1 MRIQFRASL
10 AIAAGMAVASPLSAQ
25 TATTTIQQDFEAATA
40 LDAGTDKQAA
50 LKAWEALEHRTVN
63 PRSHAIVL
71 VRKSAVLMALD
82 RKDEAVAAAR
92 AGLAGLPAGDATL
105 DGDRYRAHLNL
116 GRVAQSALDYASAAS
131 EYHAASTIAETGTD
145 KAVSLL
151 GEIETATFVDPAA
164 AQNALAEAKA
174 LLAKAKVEPVVSAEF
189 GRRESLLLLNQGNFE
204 GARAKSVEAVKLL
217 GGLTDKTDLRD
228 VSARSDTAIA
238 ALLAGKGDEARRYMA
253 MTGAGRLPTG
263 SFDPALQMTPPDCGG
278 EAGLKPNDMA
288 VIEFSIGNDGSVIS
302 SHPIYAAGG
311 GKVALEFA
319 RAALGWSWTPE
330 QVKNL
335 PLFFRYNIRVEMRC
349 STAFER
355 PSVTKLLNDNF
366 ETWLDGKKL
375 TVPPASGVSDAL
387 ALPRQRAALAAI
399 EAKDGAQS
407 AALLP
412 ALYLLLENGVLPR
425 EEKNA
430 LARRALAIADASGV
444 PPLPRLVLDLTVRGT
459 ARSEGWRGNGFVKDV
474 MPLLSQA
481 PYAGDP
487 QARSALRL
495 FIADA
500 NQRGSRTREL
510 LRQVADEPALAKNDP
525 MRVVALVRLAS
536 LDQQA
541 GDAAAART
549 AFEESGLAAN
559 QCGLIDSPP
568 RLLSAG
574 GTYPQEAMS
583 WGFEGWTRT
592 QFDVSADGK
601 VVNTRAI
608 LSYPPFVFTKAGVST
623 VAGARYAKTYRPD
636 GSLGCGS
643 SIQGVRFATP
653 YLHQAGF

>member
-1 MRIQFRASL
+1 MRIQSRAGL
-10 AIAAGMAVASPLSAQ
+10 AIAVGMVVASPLSAQ

-40 LDAGTDKQAA
+40 LDAGTDKLAA
-50 LKAWEALEHRTVN
+50 LKAWEALEHRAAGN

-92 AGLAGLPAGDATL
+92 AGLAGLPARDATL
-105 DGDRYRAHLNL
+105 DDDRYRAHLNL
-116 GRVAQSALDYASAAS
+116 GRVAQSAVDYASAAA
-131 EYHAASTIAETGTD
+131 EYRQALAVADTETN
-145 KAVSLL
+145 KAVALL

-164 AQNALAEAKA
+164 AQSALVEAKA
-174 LLAKAKVEPVVSAEF
+174 LLAKVKVEPVVSAEF
-189 GRRESLLLLNQGNFE
+189 ARRESLLLLNQGDFE
-204 GARAKSVEAVKLL
+204 GARAKSAEAVKLL

-238 ALLAGKGDEARRYMA
+238 ALLAGKDEEARHYLA

-263 SFDPALQMTPPDCGG
+263 SFDPALQMMPPDCGG
-278 EAGLKPNDMA
+278 EAGLKPEDMA
-288 VIEFSIGNDGSVIS
+288 VIEFSIANDGSVIAS
-302 SHPIYAAGG
+302 QPIYAAGG

-319 RAALGWSWTPE
+319 RTALNWSWTPE

-355 PSVTKLLNDNF
+355 PSVTNLLNANF
-366 ETWLDGKKL
+366 ETWLASKKL
-375 TVPPASGVSDAL
+375 AVPPPSASSDAL
-387 ALPRQRAALAAI
+387 ALPGQRATLAAV

-407 AALLP
+407 VTLLP
-412 ALYLLLENGVLPR
+412 SLYRLLENGVLPR

-430 LARRALAIADASGV
+430 LARRALTIADANGV
-444 PPLPRLVLDLTVRGT
+444 PPLPRLVLDLVVRGT
-459 ARSEGWRGNGFVKDV
+459 ARSDGMRGNGFVRDV
-474 MPLLSQA
+474 MPLLSQP
-481 PYAGDP
+481 PYADDP

-500 NQRGSRTREL
+500 NPRGPGSRMREL

-541 GDAAAART
+541 GDAAAARA

-559 QCGLIDSPP
+559 QCGIIDAPP
-568 RLLSAG
+568 RLLHASG
-574 GTYPQEAMS
+574 DFPREAMT
-583 WGFEGWTRT
+583 WGFGGWTRT
-592 QFDVSADGK
+592 QFDVSAEGK
-601 VVNTRAI
+601 VVNARAI

-623 VAGARYAKTYRPD
+623 VVGARYAKTYRPD
-636 GSLGCGS
+636 GSLGCGA
-643 SIQGVRFATP
+643 SIQGVRFSS
-653 YLHQAGF
+653 GFNH

>member
-1 MRIQFRASL
+1 MHIQFRAGL

-25 TATTTIQQDFEAATA
+25 TATTTVQQDFEAATA

-63 PRSHAIVL
+63 ARSHAIVL

-116 GRVAQSALDYASAAS
+116 GRVAQSAVDYASAAS
-131 EYHAASTIAETGTD
+131 EYRQALAVADTETN
-145 KAVSLL
+145 KAVALL
-151 GEIETATFVDPAA
+151 GEIETATFVDPVA

-174 LLAKAKVEPVVSAEF
+174 LLARVKVEPVVSAEF
-189 GRRESLLLLNQGNFE
+189 ARRESLLLLNRGDFE
-204 GARAKSVEAVKLL
+204 GARAKSAEAVKLL

-263 SFDPALQMTPPDCGG
+263 SFDPALQMMPPDCGG
-278 EAGLKPNDMA
+278 EAGLKPEDMA

-302 SHPIYAAGG
+302 SQPVYAAGG

-319 RAALGWSWTPE
+319 RTAFGWSWTPE

-355 PSVTKLLNDNF
+355 PSVTNLLNANF

-375 TVPPASGVSDAL
+375 TLPPASDVSDAL
-387 ALPRQRAALAAI
+387 ALPRQRAVLAAA
-399 EAKDGAQS
+399 EAGHGAQS

-412 ALYLLLENGVLPR
+412 PLYRLLENGVLPR

-430 LARRALAIADASGV
+430 LARRALAIADANGV
-444 PPLPRLVLDLTVRGT
+444 PPLPRLVLDLMIRGT
-459 ARSEGWRGNGFVKDV
+459 ARSEGMRGSGFAKDV
-474 MPLLSQA
+474 MPLLSQP
-481 PYAGDP
+481 PYAEDA

-495 FIADA
+495 FVADA
-500 NQRGSRTREL
+500 NPHGPGSRMREL

-541 GDAAAART
+541 GDAAAARA

-559 QCGLIDSPP
+559 QCSLIDSPP
-568 RLLSAG
+568 RMLHVG
-574 GTYPQEAMS
+574 GSFPQEAMM

-592 QFDVSADGK
+592 QFDVSAEGK

-608 LSYPPFVFTKAGVST
+608 LSYPPFVFTKAGVET

-636 GSLGCGS
+636 GSLGCGA
-643 SIQGVRFATP
+643 SIAGVRFET
-653 YLHQAGF
+653 GFKH

>member
-1 MRIQFRASL
+1 MRIQFRSGL
-10 AIAAGMAVASPLSAQ
+10 VIAAGMAVASPLCGQ
-25 TATTTIQQDFEAATA
+25 TAATTIQQDFDAATA

-50 LKAWEALEHRTVN
+50 LRAWEALERRTSGN
-63 PRSHAIVL
+63 ARNHAIML

-92 AGLAGLPAGDATL
+92 AGLAGLPPKDGTL
-105 DGDRYRAHLNL
+105 NSDRSSAHLIL
-116 GRVAQSALDYASAAS
+116 GRVAQRAIDYASAAS
-131 EYHAASTIAETGTD
+131 EYHAAAAVADTNAD
-145 KAVSLL
+145 KVAALL
-151 GEIETATFVDPAA
+151 GEIETATFIDPVA
-164 AQNALAEAKA
+164 AQSALAELGA
-174 LLAKAKVEPVVSAEF
+174 LLAKVKVEPVVSAEVA
-189 GRRESLLLLNQGNFE
+189 RRESLLLLNQGNFE
-204 GARAKSVEAVKLL
+204 AARAKSTEAVKLL

-228 VSARSDTAIA
+228 VAARSDTAIA
-238 ALLAGKGDEARRYMA
+238 ALLAGKEDEARRYLA
-253 MTGAGRLPTG
+253 MSGAGRLPTG
-263 SFDPALQMTPPDCGG
+263 SFDPALQMVPPDCGG
-278 EAGLKPNDMA
+278 EAGLKPDDMA
-288 VIEFSIGNDGSVIS
+288 VIEFSIGDDGSVIAS
-302 SHPIYAAGG
+302 QPIYAAGG

-319 RAALGWSWTPE
+319 RTALSWSWTPE

-355 PSVTKLLNDNF
+355 PSIAKQLNANF
-366 ETWLDGKKL
+366 EAWLDSKKL
-375 TVPPASGVSDAL
+375 TLPPASDQSEAL
-387 ALPRQRAALAAI
+387 ALPRQRAALAAV

-407 AALLP
+407 VSLL
-412 ALYLLLENGVLPR
+412 AQLYPLIQNGVLPR

-430 LARRALAIADASGV
+430 LARRALAIADANGV
-444 PPLPRLVLDLTVRGT
+444 PPLARLLLDMAVRGT
-459 ARSEGWRGNGFVKDV
+459 ARSDGWWGNAFVKDL

-481 PYAGDP
+481 PYASDP
-487 QARSALRL
+487 QARSTLRL
-495 FIADA
+495 FIVDA
-500 NQRGSRTREL
+500 SQRGRGSLTREL

-541 GDAAAART
+541 GNAAAARA

-568 RLLSAG
+568 RLLHASG
-574 GTYPQEAMS
+574 EYPQDAMT

-601 VVNTRAI
+601 VVNSRAI
-608 LSYPPFVFTKAGVST
+608 LSYPPFVFTKAAVST

-636 GSLGCGS
+636 GSLGCGA
-643 SIQGVRFATP
+643 SIQGVRFGSP
-653 YLHQAGF
+653 FSH